1 MITSKEFVRANLK
14 PLDDKANKYSA
25 GSAMIFAGS
34 FGMAGAAVLSA
45 KSALRSGAGIVRL
58 AVPGEVYPIC
68 AVGVPEAVFSVVP
81 SEDGKL
87 SPDAYSALESYFS
100 KCGAVAFG
108 PGLGISEGV
117 LNTLAKLLRENTKP
131 LIIDADGINVLSM
144 HIDLLKEKN
153 CPVLLT
159 PHEGEM
165 ARLTGKSSDYIRENR
180 EKVALDFA
188 KKYGVTL
195 LLKGKD
201 TLIVSEKGDALE
213 NPTGNAGL
221 ATAGSGDVLTG
232 IISAFLS
239 QGNSPFEAAAMGAY
253 IHGLSADIA
262 VKDIGERSLIAS
274 DIIDYLPKAFKE
286 C

>member
-34 FGMAGAAVLSA
+34 YGMAGAAVLSA
-45 KSALRSGAGIVRL
+45 KAALRSGAGIVRL
-58 AVPGEVYPIC
+58 VVPDKIYPIC

-81 SEDGKL
+81 TEDGKL
-87 SPDAYSALESYFS
+87 STDTYSALEPCFS

-108 PGLGISEGV
+108 PGLGVGEGV
-117 LNTLAKLLRENTKP
+117 LVTLTKLLRDSTKP
-131 LIIDADGINVLSM
+131 LIVDADGINVLSM
-144 HIDLLKEKN
+144 HIDLLREKT
-153 CPVLLT
+153 CPLILT

-165 ARLTGKSSDYIRENR
+165 ARLTGKSSDFIRENR
-180 EKVALDFA
+180 KKVATEFA
-188 KKYGVTL
+188 QQYGVTL

-201 TLIVSEKGDALE
+201 TLIVSEKGEVAV

-239 QGNSPFEAAAMGAY
+239 QGNSPFEAAATGAFF
-253 IHGLSADIA
+253 HGLSADIA
-262 VKDIGERSLIAS
+262 VRDIGERSLIAS
-274 DIIDYLPKAFKE
+274 DIIEYLPKAFKE